1 MGIFSIIG
9 SALKPLVKL
18 VDDVHTSTEEKLE
31 LKAVLDKIANDLA
44 VAGMEHDRA
53 LAEAQASIIIA
64 EAKSGSW
71 ITRSWR
77 PLMMMMFGV
86 LIMLIATGLMDVEA
100 LAAVPDKLWNLI
112 SIGLG
117 GYIVGRS
124 AEKTIP
130 KILEAQKKKQEAG

>member
-1 MGIFSIIG
+1 MGLLGLLPGF
-9 SALKPLVKL
+9 LKPLVGL
-18 VDDVHTSTEEKLE
+18 VDTLHTSAGEKLE

-44 VAGMEHDRA
+44 IAGLEHDQA

-64 EAKSGSW
+64 EAKSESW

-77 PLMMMMFGV
+77 PLMMLMFGC
-86 LIMLIATGLMDVEA
+86 LIFLIATGLMDVLA
-100 LAAVPDKLWNLI
+100 LRAVPDKLWNLI
-112 SIGLG
+112 SLGLG

-130 KILEAQKKKQEAG
+130 KILAAQKKKQDA